1 MRKHLLAY
9 VNIIVFLLC
18 TFASLTELSGQ
29 RIALKQLQRY
39 LGDTVPMR
47 SGRVG
52 VTDTMGDQRYLKL
65 DSIVIAVLD
74 SLIDDSLAIV
84 DNDKQKI
91 DTFYLDGMDSLKIK
105 IENNA
110 RIWSVYLGDLFS
122 ASGSD
127 KQRFDTAVVIGNILY
142 LSLQRDSVPA
152 VQITLP
158 TFTDTDTDSQ
168 TLYIPHV
175 DSIGIYR
182 GNKIFIRENQY
193 PDTFTIVG
201 HILRL
206 SIKDDGMTYYSVDLS
221 PYVNVTQVYA
231 HTGTTTYQ
239 NTLSGGGGSFL
250 LQSSGATTISHNGTG
265 TVTISSTD
273 TDNYI
278 DSLFFTDGTDTL
290 RIGRTGALPDLKVHI
305 PDEYV
310 DTAYVSNDSLVIGRR
325 ILSDIK
331 IKMPDNYADSVTWD
345 KTKRILYI
353 SRNGLPT
360 LSDTL
365 DGIDTQRVIVFR
377 RNLDTV
383 FLQITNDTTR
393 YIILPADEF
402 GADTQRINLFSL
414 SNDTLRIRIDND
426 TMRFVKLSDTDHQY
440 FDTAYILND
449 TLYLSLIRDLNPVY
463 KFNLKPY
470 VNVDYTFTLNATNDA
485 FTGGTVTNGSTVILS
500 GINGVQAKSLANGS
514 LSVQIDGA
522 LLQWNL
528 AANTGATRLIGDWS
542 SGSET
547 VNIMGTGIISTRT
560 GFNGS
565 GSDSLI
571 ISATE
576 IDGSLTNEIQT
587 IDTFVIVN
595 HILRNSLSLDGQ
607 AFKSVDLSSYMQ
619 VIDTFERVGN
629 IIRLSISGDGQAF
642 KSVDLTGL
650 SGTDT
655 DDQYADTFEIVSNI
669 LQLSLDGDG
678 IGYKSVN
685 LSPYLD
691 NTDNQTIDTFT
702 LVGNTIRLSA
712 SGDGQAYKS
721 IDLSAY
727 AAQTWTNSGTTSWT
741 GTLSGGGG
749 STTMLT
755 TSGISLSHSA
765 GTVTWSV
772 TDQTITNEGILGVG
786 AGTANSAVITS
797 NTSGAIG
804 VTLQQGGIISI
815 TETTSTNGGTIT
827 ISATETDGSITN
839 EAQNWNNTG
848 TTNSYTG
855 TLSQANGAG
864 GGSITIVGAGQTTV
878 SLSAGTL
885 TINTPVTTD
894 NDNYV
899 DALSFNN
906 GSRTLTVG
914 RTGVLSD
921 LTAVIPDQDTD
932 AQSLSWQSITNT
944 KAVQAITN
952 GTPDTIHTS
961 TVSGIVFSQ
970 LYQSLFIKAVDTAY
984 NNEGILGVGAGSGT
998 SSTIISNTIT
1008 SNAVTINA
1016 AGINTIT
1023 ESTSSNGGSITI
1035 TATEVDGLITN
1046 ELEYLTWYIVGS
1058 DTLGFIRLHS
1068 TGNDTVS
1075 FYSSSGAGGGGGGT
1089 TYTFSHTGGTSLVST
1104 LNPGAGSISITP
1116 GTQIEVT
1123 GTASGINGT
1132 AKIKTNFNGCQDCVG
1147 YFGGN
1152 AGYTNDSIQTDP
1164 LFKYYYDEGTPT
1176 LEVPTVTLRQTNA
1189 YSNPVA
1195 LYIAANDDERVF
1207 TSGVDASGFNSGTFY
1222 HRVAAAGTVSL
1233 PAGHTGPTT
1242 HYFINDGYAFNIARS
1257 GSETIDGGLTSQSF
1271 TATDRLVIVSNDGSG
1286 KWYTNK
1292 TSSTASSNISYA
1304 IGPASPPQSI
1314 GTTTVSD
1321 IQNSTSPSV
1330 PPGRYIVRIN
1340 VKANSWGV
1348 GEGYTMQLA
1357 AATGS
1362 VTLNI
1367 GKWQIYD
1374 CTGTTVTISQYGI
1387 ASPAANSGISCN
1399 SNSIIYG
1406 ECDITVSTTATLKV
1420 QLGVETSGRAANIWS
1435 GTVEL
1440 VKIG

>member
-1 MRKHLLAY
+1 
-9 VNIIVFLLC
+9 
-18 TFASLTELSGQ
+18 
-29 RIALKQLQRY
+29 
-39 LGDTVPMR
+39 
-47 SGRVG
+47 
-52 VTDTMGDQRYLKL
+52 MGDQRYLRM
-65 DSIVIAVLD
+65 DSIVIAIVD
-74 SLIDDSLAIV
+74 SLISDSLEIT

-105 IENNA
+105 IENNT

-127 KQRFDTAVVIGNILY
+127 KQRLDTAVVIGNILY

-168 TLYIPHV
+168 SLYIPHM

-182 GNKIFIRENQY
+182 GNKIYIRENQY

-206 SIKDDGMTYYSVDLS
+206 SIKDDGMPYYSVDLS

-231 HTGTTTYQ
+231 HAGTTTYQ

-250 LQSSGATTISHNGTG
+250 LQASGATTIAHNGTG

-310 DTAYVSNDSLVIGRR
+310 DTAYVSNDTLVVGRR
-325 ILSDIK
+325 ILGDIK
-331 IKMPDNYADSVTWD
+331 IKMPDNDNYADSVTWD

-353 SRNGLPT
+353 SRNGMPT

-365 DGIDTQRVIVFR
+365 DGIDTQRVIIFR

-383 FLQITNDTTR
+383 FIQITNDTTR
-393 YIILPADEF
+393 YFLLPAA
-402 GADTQRINLFSL
+402 GVDTQKINIFSL

-426 TMRFVKLSDTDHQY
+426 TTRFVKLSDTDHQY

-449 TLYLSLIRDLNPVY
+449 TLFLSIIRDLNPVY

-470 VNVDYTFTLNATNDA
+470 VNVSYTWGLNATNDA
-485 FTGGTVTNGSTVILS
+485 WGATTVTNGTTMTLDGIGGIKTQTLS
-500 GINGVQAKSLANGS
+500 NGS
-514 LSVQIDGA
+514 TTMTIDGQR
-522 LLQWNL
+522 LQWNL
-528 AANTGATRLIGDWS
+528 AANTGTTRLIGDWA
-542 SGSET
+542 SGAET
-547 VNIMGTGIISTRT
+547 VNIRGTGIVTTRT
-560 GFNGS
+560 GFDGF

-576 IDGSLTNEIQT
+576 VDGSITNEIQL
-587 IDTFVIVN
+587 IDTFAIVN
-595 HILRNSLSLDGQ
+595 HILRNSLSQDGEAFKSVDLSPYMQTIDTFTLVGSTLRLSITGDNQ
-607 AFKSVDLSSYMQ
+607 AFKSVDLSG
-619 VIDTFERVGN
+619 IG
-629 IIRLSISGDGQAF
+629 GG
-642 KSVDLTGL
+642 GP
-650 SGTDT
+650 DT

-669 LQLSLDGDG
+669 LRLSIDGDAMA
-678 IGYKSVN
+678 YKSVN
-685 LSPYLD
+685 LSSYLDNTDGQVIDTFSIVSNIVRLSVSGDGQAFKSIDLNPYLD
-691 NTDNQTIDTFT
+691 NTDNQTIDTFA

-721 IDLSAY
+721 IDLTAY
-727 AAQTWTNSGTTSWT
+727 VAQTWSNSGTTSWT

-755 TSGISLSHSA
+755 NPGISLSHSA

-772 TDQTITNEGILGVG
+772 TDQTVTNEGIPGVG

-797 NTSGAIG
+797 NTSGSVG

-848 TTNSYTG
+848 GTNTYTG
-855 TLSQANGAG
+855 TLGQANGAG

-899 DALSFNN
+899 DAVSFNN
-906 GSRTLTVG
+906 GSRTLTIG

-921 LTAVIPDQDTD
+921 LTAVIPDNNTD
-932 AQSLSWQSITNT
+932 AQSLSWQSITNI
-944 KAVQAITN
+944 KAIQAITN

-961 TVSGIVFSQ
+961 TTSGIVFSQ
-970 LYQSLFIKAVDTAY
+970 MYQSLFIKAVDTAY

-998 SSTIISNTIT
+998 SSTIISNTMT
-1008 SNAVTINA
+1008 SNAVTINV

-1035 TATEVDGLITN
+1035 TGTEVDGLITN
-1046 ELEYLTWYIVGS
+1046 ELEYLTWYIVSG

-1075 FYSSSGAGGGGGGT
+1075 FYAGDGSGGGGGGT

-1104 LNPGAGSISITP
+1104 LNPSAGSISITP

-1222 HRVAAAGTVSL
+1222 HRVAAAGTISL

-1257 GSETIDGGLTSQSF
+1257 GSETIDGGLNSQSF
-1271 TATDRLVIVSNDGSG
+1271 VSTDKLVIVTNDGSG

-1292 TSSTASSNISYA
+1292 TAAGGSSGNIGHYFVPGS
-1304 IGPASPPQSI
+1304 PQSI
-1314 GTTTVSD
+1314 STTTLTD
-1321 IQNSTSPSV
+1321 ITNSTTSTIPTGIYRV
-1330 PPGRYIVRIN
+1330 KAVI
-1340 VKANSWGV
+1340 KANSWGNA
-1348 GEGYTMQLA
+1348 EGYTLALA
-1357 AATGS
+1357 AASGTATILTG
-1362 VTLNI
+1362 VWNVH
-1367 GKWQIYD
+1367 D
-1374 CTGTTVTISQYGI
+1374 CVGTTITMDQETMGTGTI
-1387 ASPAANSGISCN
+1387 NSGISCS
-1399 SNSIIYG
+1399 SNAYIVG
-1406 ECDITVSTTATLKV
+1406 EFDINVTVAATLKLR
-1420 QLGVETSGRAANIWS
+1420 LGVETNSRSANIWYGS
-1435 GTVEL
+1435 LTL
-1440 VKIG
+1440 VKI